1 MSILLEMGEKWEG
14 MPSSFIEGVLLAANM
29 SPAPLS
35 PDNWLPLLITGGV
48 TETSPVSL
56 DDSDKK
62 RVMKQFE
69 TQYADLMNGCYRLP
83 DGLKLEEGVTESH
96 QFFAEG
102 FLSVW
107 PIIEPFWQEVSMP
120 DGTRR
125 MLSALM
131 TTMMFLNDEEGTI
144 RQMEQAG
151 LTSLPGPE
159 SYYRQLEVMIA
170 EVSVAADHIQHG
182 SGASSV
188 NPYKDVGRNDP
199 CPCGSGKKFKKCCGR
214 G

>member
-1 MSILLEMGEKWEG
+1 MSILLEMDENWDG
-14 MPSSFIEGVLLAANM
+14 MPPSFIEGVLLAANM
-29 SPAPLS
+29 SPAPLN
-35 PDNWLPLLITGGV
+35 PDQWLPLIVTGGV
-48 TETSPVSL
+48 TEDNVEPLSEST
-56 DDSDKK
+56 KK
-62 RVMKQFE
+62 LVMTHFE
-69 TQYADLMNGCYRLP
+69 QQYATLMRGEYRLP
-83 DGLKLEEGVTESH
+83 VTLNVDQEISEQH

-107 PIIEPFWQEVSMP
+107 PIIEPSWQGVNMP

-131 TTMMFLNDEEGTI
+131 TTMMFLNDEAGTLE
-144 RQMEQAG
+144 QMQQAG
-151 LTSLPGPE
+151 LTALPSPA

-182 SGASSV
+182 HGSSSV
-188 NPYKDVGRNDP
+188 NPYKEVGRNDP
-199 CPCGSGKKFKKCCGR
+199 CPCGSGKKFKKCCGK